1 MRAAAATDQSSRC
14 LDTANISRNLQTVQ
28 MAAAA
33 VTVPRHATRLPAAAS
48 GFRSILFSQGQKT
61 AQAVIVAESPSS
73 KWEKLNID
81 KEIIS

>member
-1 MRAAAATDQSSRC
+1 M
-14 LDTANISRNLQTVQ
+14 Q

-33 VTVPRHATRLPAAAS
+33 VTVPRHATRLSAAAS